1 MGDSPDTSGQN
12 EAALMQANLSKEQLA
27 WAKEI
32 YAANAPAREAAAQR
46 ANELSDLQMEY
57 TRTAM
62 AQAQEG
68 SDRYNKLFAPVE
80 DSLVADAKDWASD
93 GRKDSEAGKAITDV
107 RTQFNAAQAQ
117 QDANL
122 KSMGVN
128 PSDGRYGQM
137 AQQST
142 TQQALAEAT
151 AANQARANVEQQG
164 WARKM
169 DAAALGRGVVSNQAT
184 QAGMASQAGANAL
197 NASMG
202 GLSAANNGQ
211 DGMNTAYAG
220 ARQGHA
226 SAGQIY
232 GNIAQQQAAANSNQ
246 MAGISAGIG
255 AVGTIAGAYLTSTAA
270 SAAAGAAIVV

>member
-93 GRKDSEAGKAITDV
+93 GRKESEAGKAITDV

-151 AANQARANVEQQG
+151 AANQARERSSGLWQASCPDESWAALPVFFAPGMVIATRRPGETSWQKIIAKRTCADPRLQVLLPQG
-164 WARKM
+164 QSEIQIQFPDWARM
-169 DAAALGRGVVSNQAT
+169 VAAGF
-184 QAGMASQAGANAL
+184 ASQGFDFRRDCSAL
-197 NASMG
+197 
-202 GLSAANNGQ
+202 
-211 DGMNTAYAG
+211 
-220 ARQGHA
+220 AR
-226 SAGQIY
+226 
-232 GNIAQQQAAANSNQ
+232 
-246 MAGISAGIG
+246 
-255 AVGTIAGAYLTSTAA
+255 
-270 SAAAGAAIVV
+270 